1 MPLRSISEADHSHLP
16 GPADAG
22 NSAGSLRFFSRTG
35 HSFVAL
41 EAQNIQGYVL
51 AQAVWQGERVTV
63 LITRLVASEAAVYQQ
78 LLEGVVKSAYDAG
91 VYEVALHLIPPNP
104 PLQEA
109 LASTGFT
116 LGPAVLAS
124 RRLGK
129 AGTEGPAQG
138 VLS

>member
-1 MPLRSISEADHSHLP
+1 MPLRTISEADQPHLP
-16 GPADAG
+16 GPADTG
-22 NSAGSLRFFSRTG
+22 NSPGSLRFFSRTG
-35 HSFVAL
+35 HSFL
-41 EAQNIQGYVL
+41 AQDAQGIQGYVL

-63 LITRLVASEAAVYQQ
+63 LITRLVANEAAVYRQ

-91 VYEVALHLIPPNP
+91 VYEVALHLVPPNP

-116 LGPAVLAS
+116 MGPAVLAS

-129 AGTEGPAQG
+129 AGAEGPAHG
-138 VLS
+138 ILS